1 MQILLSVICML
12 TTIVRTAILYV
23 MLIFIMRIMGKRQ
36 IGQLQPGELVITILI
51 SEIAAIPMQ
60 DNDIPMVNSIIS
72 VFLLAAFEIIT
83 SAVSMKSIKIRSL
96 LQGNS
101 LIVIR
106 NGVLDQKQI
115 KRLRY
120 TVDDILEA
128 LRQKDVFD
136 IDDVQYAIAE
146 TDGSLSVMLKPEK
159 RPVSMQDADIKAPPA
174 GLPCVLISDGRI
186 IRSEFKDCGMTE
198 DKLRALIKE
207 KNIDPSQILL
217 MTIDKTGKTNII
229 KREKSL

>member
-1 MQILLSVICML
+1 
-12 TTIVRTAILYV
+12 

>member
-1 MQILLSVICML
+1 MMITIL
-12 TTIVRTAILYV
+12 RTAILYV
-23 MLIFIMRIMGKRQ
+23 LLILIMRIMGKRQ

-60 DNDIPMVNSIIS
+60 DNDIPMINSVIS
-72 VFLLAAFEIIT
+72 VLLLAAFEIIT
-83 SAVSMKSIKIRSL
+83 SAVSMKSIKVRSL

-101 LIVIR
+101 LVVIR

-120 TVDDILEA
+120 TIDDILEA

-136 IDDVQYAIAE
+136 IADVQYAIAE
-146 TDGSLSVMLKPEK
+146 TDGSLSVLLKPEK
-159 RPVSMQDADIKAPPA
+159 RPLSIGDADIEPKKS
-174 GLPCVLISDGRI
+174 GLQCVMISDGRI

-198 DKLRALIKE
+198 KKLNNLLKE
-207 KNIDPSQILL
+207 KKINPRNVMLL
-217 MTIDKTGKTNII
+217 TIDETGKMNMIERDKT
-229 KREKSL
+229 L